1 MTTTTLETLSWTVAE
16 QGVDADL
23 PGVRAFATEA
33 SRKSLSPVLIEVL
46 MDAGAPAPVRQR
58 AFGRL
63 AARYALG
70 A

>member
-1 MTTTTLETLSWTVAE
+1 MTTKTLDSLSWTVAE
-16 QGVDADL
+16 FGVDADL
-23 PGVRAFATEA
+23 PGVRAFAQA
-33 SRKSLSPVLIEVL
+33 AQRRALSPVLIEVL
-46 MDAGAPAPVRQR
+46 MDAGSPAPVRQR